1 MRRYTKLLLHH
12 VFSPV
17 RGNEILTRS
26 RVLLLVV
33 LALALSAGPDAL
45 PGHASPLDL
54 PQPTATDIL
63 AQRSIA
69 DSTEQERATNPPSET
84 VLQAPPPVPEA
95 KEPKSSG
102 KAFLY
107 NLILPGTGHL
117 YAGYKRGW
125 AHLGVEGLTWITYFY
140 YHDRGVTKENEF
152 EAYADQNYS
161 LAQYDSLCNC
171 EGTDASETIHR
182 FYNENKQHYYEDI
195 GKLENYWYGWSD
207 YGGPEGPGPPY
218 GDSANKNFYRGI
230 RSDSNNFLK
239 NARYALVV
247 GFVNRVVSAVDV
259 LRLTKKQKTQLAL
272 GDDTT
277 LLFKARAKPFNSEN
291 AVGVRIV
298 HRY

>member
-1 MRRYTKLLLHH
+1 VILYTKLLFHRA
-12 VFSPV
+12 FSPA

-26 RVLLLVV
+26 RVFLALSV
-33 LALALSAGPDAL
+33 LALLVL
-45 PGHASPLDL
+45 PGVLLAQSSLLSL
-54 PQPTATDIL
+54 PEPSATEIL

-69 DSTEQERATNPPSET
+69 DSTDQERATNPPSET
-84 VLQAPPPVPEA
+84 VLQTQPPPEA
-95 KEPKSSG
+95 KAPKSSG

-125 AHLGVEGLTWITYFY
+125 AHLGVEGLTWFTYFY
-140 YHDRGVTKENEF
+140 YHERGLTKEDEF
-152 EAYADQNYS
+152 EAFADGHYN
-161 LAQYDSLCNC
+161 LAKYDSVCAC
-171 EGTDASETIHR
+171 EGTDEYETIHR
-182 FYNENKQHYYEDI
+182 FYETNKQHYYEDI
-195 GKLENYWYGWSD
+195 GKLPNYFSGWDDWDQNTGTS
-207 YGGPEGPGPPY
+207 PPY
-218 GDSANKNFYRGI
+218 GDSANRHFYRGV

-259 LRLTKKQKTQLAL
+259 LRLTKKEKTQVAL
-272 GDDTT
+272 GEDTI
-277 LLFKARAKPFNSEN
+277 LHFKARAKPFNSEN